1 MNNSKK
7 YLIASVGI
15 LLFIL
20 FIIFILQNL
29 LVNRSGSRSVNIVPT
44 PFIKGA
50 NSLEQWRLKKEAQQ
64 NAGNTGKNSGSSI
77 PSYMLKSDE
86 VIKDEAKKELED
98 QLPIET
104 ADFKIAYSK
113 LMDKIVVTRK
123 SLQADQ
129 KLKEWGEQTGYD
141 FVIQD
146 YTRTF
151 INNQSVEELE
161 KVLAQ
166 PTEGISVE
174 KQIAHLSDLT
184 GLFLNGGNDI
194 LKNMGNL
201 PIDKSTPTPI
211 PSPTSTLQSQFSSS
225 TNSKASSSYSSSVSN
240 SSSVSKN
247 NNNYVYYP
255 QCDGPYDKTPLTP
268 TCNLCD
274 GGCGPTTVAM
284 ILSSYVDPKFTPPA
298 VVDIYKANDA
308 LGCGTRISDAKN
320 IFELNGVQ
328 TSDYMLGYDGNEY
341 IIDDVVSDFRS
352 YLQNGWTIFTLAN
365 YKCTSK
371 PEGCYHFFWITD
383 IDEKG
388 NVMAYDPY
396 YGKNTRAAI
405 NENARYPDPK
415 YVAAFGVKK

>member
-15 LLFIL
+15 LLFVLIV
-20 FIIFILQNL
+20 IFILQNL
-29 LVNRSGSRSVNIVPT
+29 LANKSGSSSSVRAIPT
-44 PFIKGA
+44 PFVKGA
-50 NSLEQWRLKKEAQQ
+50 NTLEQWRLKKEAER
-64 NAGNTGKNSGSSI
+64 NSGKNNASST

-86 VIKDEAKKELED
+86 VIKDDAKKELRD

-104 ADFKIAYSK
+104 ADFKIAYSA

-151 INNQSVEELE
+151 ITNQPVEELD
-161 KVLAQ
+161 KVLQ
-166 PTEGISVE
+166 GPTGGMSLE
-174 KQIAHLSDLT
+174 KESEIFSDFTHMLFNNASAITSATETLTFDKLS
-184 GLFLNGGNDI
+184 
-194 LKNMGNL
+194 
-201 PIDKSTPTPI
+201 PAPI
-211 PSPTSTLQSQFSSS
+211 PTLTSEPSKLQSSSS
-225 TNSKASSSYSSSVSN
+225 SSSESSGN
-240 SSSVSKN
+240 SSSSSESKRN
-247 NNNYVYYP
+247 GYVYYP
-255 QCDGPYDKTPLTP
+255 QCSGPYDKYPLTS

-284 ILSSYVDPKFTPPA
+284 ILSSYVDAKYTPPT
-298 VVDIYKANDA
+298 VVDIYKTDGTI
-308 LGCGTRISDAKN
+308 GCGTRITDAKN
-320 IFELNGVQ
+320 ILSQRGVT
-328 TSDYMLGYDGNEY
+328 TSDYILGYDDNEY
-341 IIDDVVSDFRS
+341 KADEVVGDFKS
-352 YLQNGWTIFTLAN
+352 YIQNGWTIFTLAHF
-365 YKCTSK
+365 KCTGK

-383 IDEKG
+383 VDEKG

-396 YGKNTRAAI
+396 YGKNTHSAI
-405 NENARYPDPK
+405 NENVRYPDPK